1 MRTLTK
7 ITPADHG
14 REMSEEDFESSKDE
28 EGYRSELIDGR
39 VYVSPVAE
47 TPHDAILEWL
57 TEILQQYRRTHPEV
71 INYVSTHSEV
81 FIPRRARPTRPQ
93 PDIACYAD
101 YPQHLPRRLLR
112 RWRDISP
119 ILVVEIISEE
129 DVEKDLERNVELYG
143 EVPSIREYWVVDPRP
158 DPDYPSLRVYR
169 RRGQNWQKPIDISP
183 GQTYTTRLL
192 PGFELALDAPKG

>member
-7 ITPADHG
+7 ISPADHG
-14 REMSEEDFESSKDE
+14 RDMSEEEFESSKDE
-28 EGYRSELIDGR
+28 EGYRSELVDGR

-47 TPHDAILEWL
+47 FSHDSIERWLIRLLER
-57 TEILQQYRRTHPEV
+57 YADDHREV
-71 INYVSTHSEV
+71 INYVANKAEV
-81 FIPRRARPTRPQ
+81 FVPGRSRPTRPQ
-93 PDIACYAD
+93 PDIACYKD
-101 YPQHLPRRLLR
+101 LPVGRPRRQI
-112 RWRDISP
+112 RWRDVSP
-119 ILVVEIISEE
+119 ILVVEIISE
-129 DVEKDLERNVELYG
+129 DDAEKDLERNVELYA

-192 PGFELALDAPKG
+192 PGFELALDPPKS